1 MIDDESHIIISKLT
15 YIKFYLF
22 KEINDDIRNKI
33 YIEMK
38 DYYKILIMKMEI
50 NKIINSLNLFGR
62 CYYIYT
68 NNKNKKKIIYKDCMN
83 DIIRFN
89 NYNLFYN

>member
-1 MIDDESHIIISKLT
+1 MIDVESHIIISKLT

-22 KEINDDIRNKI
+22 KEMNDDIRNKI

-50 NKIINSLNLFGR
+50 NKIINSLNFFGR
-62 CYYIYT
+62 CYYIHT
-68 NNKNKKKIIYKDCMN
+68 NNNKKKIIYKDCMN
-83 DIIRFN
+83 NIIKFN
-89 NYNLFYN
+89 NYNLFYQ